1 MKFLITGGL
10 GFIGQ
15 TLIPKLLADPQNSI
29 VVLDKLSEQ
38 VHGTNPDIQHVTN
51 SSRLQFVRDDICN
64 REAIQTLLPGVDVV
78 YHLAAETGTGQSMYD
93 IENYFRTN
101 VQGTAVLLEAI
112 VKNTA
117 SRPKAFVLASSR
129 SVYGE
134 GAYVSEKNAGKI
146 GASRHFPSGRIVAD
160 MERGHFDFSFE
171 GEKLLPVPTLETD
184 ELKPQSLYAAS
195 KLAQEH
201 MCQIAC
207 ASVGIHYTALRFQNV
222 YGPGQSLRN
231 PYTGIIS
238 IFTNILRQGR
248 SIDIFEDGAE
258 SRDFV
263 FVEDVVTALCAAPN
277 RGSHTPFIINVG
289 CGKPTSVMHLAELLQ
304 KKLGVSGKARVS
316 GRFRPGDI
324 RHCYADIQLMQNVLG
339 ISHLTGLEEGLS
351 KTVDWALT
359 QPIEIDRS
367 EKATAELAN
376 LIKAESKK

>member
-1 MKFLITGGL
+1 MKFLISGGL
-10 GFIGQ
+10 GFVGQ
-15 TLIPKLLADPQNSI
+15 TLIPKLLADPQNT
-29 VVLDKLSEQ
+29 VVVIDKLSEQ
-38 VHGTNPDIQHVTN
+38 VHGANPDIRHVTN
-51 SSRLQFVRDDICN
+51 SPRLHFIHDDICN
-64 REAIQTLLPGVDVV
+64 REVVQVVLPEVDVV

-101 VQGTAVLLEAI
+101 VQGTAVLLEAM

-134 GAYVSEKNAGKI
+134 GAYVSEKQAGKI
-146 GASRHFPSGRIVAD
+146 DARRYFPSGRAVAD
-160 MERGHFDFSFE
+160 MESGRFDFSID

-207 ASVGIHYTALRFQNV
+207 SSVGIHYTALRFQNV

-248 SIDIFEDGAE
+248 SIDIFEDGEE

-263 FVEDVVTALCAAPN
+263 FVEDVATALCAAPN
-277 RGSHTPFIINVG
+277 RGPHTPFVINIG
-289 CGKPTSVMHLAELLQ
+289 CGEQTSVMHLADLLQ

-324 RHCYADIQLMQNVLG
+324 RHCFADIQLMNNVLG
-339 ISHLTGLEEGLS
+339 ISQLTSLEGGLS
-351 KTVDWALT
+351 RTVDWALT

-367 EKATAELAN
+367 EKAATELAN
-376 LIKAESKK
+376 LIKPETKR

>member
-15 TLIPKLLADPQNSI
+15 TLIPKLLADPGNS
-29 VVLDKLSEQ
+29 VVVVDKLSEQ

-51 SSRLQFVRDDICN
+51 SPRLQFIRDDICN
-64 REAIQTLLPGVDVV
+64 REVIQAVLPGVDIV

-134 GAYVSEKNAGKI
+134 GAYVAEKNAGET
-146 GASRHFPSGRIVAD
+146 GTRRYFPSGRIAAD

-171 GEKLLPVPTLETD
+171 GQKLVPVATLETD

-207 ASVGIHYTALRFQNV
+207 SSVGIHYTALRFQNV

-248 SIDIFEDGAE
+248 TIDIFEDGEE

-263 FVEDVVTALCAAPN
+263 FVEDVATALGAAPN
-277 RGSHTPFIINVG
+277 RSPNTPSIINVG
-289 CGKPTSVMHLAELLQ
+289 CGNQTSVMHLAELLQ
-304 KKLGVSGKARVS
+304 KKLGVSDKTRVS

-324 RHCYADIQLMQNVLG
+324 RHCYADIQHMRNVLG
-339 ISHLTGLEEGLS
+339 ITDLTSLEDGLS

-359 QPIEIDRS
+359 QPIEIDQS